1 MPTRTASL
9 RPNSK
14 VHGGVIAGQALRRAY
29 VRVMGARIAAITETD
44 AVDLIVDAAMTG
56 CGHWTIT
63 ANLDHLRQYQREPVV
78 RSLVDAADLVLA
90 DGTPLIWASRLAG
103 TPLPERVAGSNM
115 IWSLSESAS
124 QRDIP
129 IFLLGGDRG
138 VAERAAEVLRGRY
151 PGLTVAGTLCPP
163 RGFDSDQSELER
175 IRTAVVLASPQI
187 VFVGLGF
194 PKQDLLIE
202 HLRPFLPGA
211 AFVGVGISLSFVAG
225 EVTRAPGWTHNLGL
239 EWLFRLLQEPRRLVR
254 RYVGHGVPFLVR
266 LLLSAASYR
275 VKSGTDMPGWGWDL
289 LP

>member
-1 MPTRTASL
+1 MPTQTAAS
-9 RPNSK
+9 RPSGK
-14 VHGGVIAGQALRRAY
+14 AHGGVIAGQALRRAY
-29 VRVMGARIAAITETD
+29 VRVMGAHIAAITETE
-44 AVDLIVDAAMTG
+44 AVDTIADAARTG

-63 ANLDHLRQYQREPVV
+63 ANLDHLRRYQREPVA
-78 RSLVDAADLVLA
+78 RKLIDAADLVLA

-124 QRDIP
+124 RRDIS

-163 RGFDSDQSELER
+163 RGFDSDQGELER
-175 IRTAVVLASPQI
+175 IRSAVLLASPQI

-202 HLRPFLPGA
+202 HLRPFLPGTV
-211 AFVGVGISLSFVAG
+211 FIGVGISLSFVAG
-225 EVTRAPGWTHNLGL
+225 EVTRAPGWAHGLGL
-239 EWLFRLLQEPRRLVR
+239 EWLFRLLQEPRRLVG

-266 LLLSAASYR
+266 LLLSASSYR
-275 VKSGTDMPGWGWDL
+275 VKSGGDTPRWGWDL
-289 LP
+289 RP